1 MVRARWHF
9 ATLMLAVFWGSDG
22 LFGSN
27 QSERSNGQNQE
38 VPLQRLLDAAQP
50 GETVRVAAGMHPGNL
65 RITRPVR
72 LVGEPRAVIQGD
84 GTGHV
89 VHILSPDVTVEGF
102 EIRGSGADLSA
113 DHAGVM
119 IEGDSAVIRDNTL
132 SDILHGI
139 YVKGASQASIERN
152 AIRGGNPGAILTPEG
167 DIASMCSTGSDRRGN
182 GIHLWNSR
190 INLIRANSISAVRDG
205 IYLSF
210 ASKSRIENNLVSSC
224 RYGLHYMYS
233 DANEIVGNTFTDNA
247 AGAALMFS
255 KDLSIRDNRFTDHRG
270 QRAGGIVL
278 HSVDY
283 SRIRENLITRNRT
296 GLYLQNC
303 NGNTFTGNQLFHN
316 YIGFRLTGNSIG
328 NFFQENRS
336 GDNLHNV
343 DLTGRDNGNRWD
355 DGTRGNHW
363 RGSASPDL
371 DGDGVG
377 EWPHREADILGPY
390 RQDFPL
396 VALLSASP
404 FVQGAQFAFQR
415 APVPEVPTIRDNRP
429 LLRERNP

>member
-1 MVRARWHF
+1 MRSRCYL
-9 ATLMLAVFWGSDG
+9 ATLLVAVVGG
-22 LFGSN
+22 
-27 QSERSNGQNQE
+27 SERSPGANLTERPVGAGKAA
-38 VPLQRLLDAAQP
+38 PLQRLLDATRP
-50 GETVRVAAGMHPGNL
+50 GETVRVATGTHAGNL
-65 RITRPVR
+65 RVTRPVR
-72 LVGEPRAVIQGD
+72 LVGEPGAIIQGD

-89 VHILSPDVTVEGF
+89 VHILSPGVTVEAL
-102 EIRGSGADLSA
+102 EIRGSGSDLSA
-113 DHAGVM
+113 DHAGIM
-119 IEGDSAVIRDNTL
+119 IEGDGAAVRDNTL
-132 SDILHGI
+132 RDVLHGV
-139 YVKGASQASIERN
+139 YVKGVSQVSIERN
-152 AIRGGNPGAILTPEG
+152 AIRGGTPGTVLPTEG
-167 DIASMCSTGSDRRGN
+167 DNAAFCSTGSDRRGN

-190 INLIRANSISAVRDG
+190 LNLIRGNSVSAVRDG

-210 ASKSRIENNLVSSC
+210 TSRSRIQDNHATSC

-233 DANEIVGNTFTDNA
+233 DGNEITGNTFTDNA

-255 KDLSIRDNRFTDHRG
+255 KDLTIRNNRVTDHRG

-283 SRIRENLITRNRT
+283 SRIEKNHIARNRT

-303 NGNTFTGNQLFHN
+303 NGNSFTGNRLVQN
-316 YIGFRLTGNSIG
+316 YIGFRLPGSSTGNL
-328 NFFQENRS
+328 FQENS
-336 GDNLHNV
+336 SADNLHNV
-343 DLTGRDNGNRWD
+343 DLAGRDNGNRWD
-355 DGTRGNHW
+355 DGTRGNFW

-377 EWPHREADILGPY
+377 EWPHREADILGPC

-404 FVQGAQFAFQR
+404 FAQTAQFAFQR

-429 LLRERNP
+429 LLREGNP